1 MAVVK
6 LGILFIIIVTI
17 IIAAIIK
24 FYDTEEYAR
33 KSRTDEYKEREE
45 KVRRITKKTVIIIG
59 IAVLMLVISI
69 IMAINSKKIADAL
82 LEAILDSCA
91 KSCEE
96 SLCGPGRHEYSC
108 AALFTAA
115 GGLI

>member
-1 MAVVK
+1 MAIVK
-6 LGILFIIIVTI
+6 LGILLIIIITI
-17 IIAAIIK
+17 IMIAVIK
-24 FYDTEEYAR
+24 LYDTDEYAR
-33 KSRTDEYKEREE
+33 KTQTDEYKEREE

-96 SLCGPGRHEYSC
+96 SLCGPGHHEYSC
-108 AALFTAA
+108 AALFTA
-115 GGLI
+115 INNCK